1 MNKDKEKIIEV
12 FLNEICALFPEIKP
26 LMDKH
31 EDLMNTSKMEEFA
44 NATTRAFGRA
54 GKPDRGKEYLEYM
67 SKKLDRSKPIE
78 YKFIETYYVENLFW
92 DSPKKYVEV
101 GWQHTPNNLK
111 RLYVNFHG
119 KEPL

>member
-1 MNKDKEKIIEV
+1 MTKEEEKIIEE
-12 FLNEICALFPEIKP
+12 FLNEICAHFPEIKP

-31 EDLMNTSKMEEFA
+31 EDFMNTSKMEEFA
-44 NATTRAFGRA
+44 NATTRAFGRENT
-54 GKPDRGKEYLEYM
+54 PDRGKEYLEYM

-78 YKFIETYYVENLFW
+78 HKFIDTYYVENLFW
-92 DSPKKYVEV
+92 DSPKKYVEI

-119 KEPL
+119 KEPH